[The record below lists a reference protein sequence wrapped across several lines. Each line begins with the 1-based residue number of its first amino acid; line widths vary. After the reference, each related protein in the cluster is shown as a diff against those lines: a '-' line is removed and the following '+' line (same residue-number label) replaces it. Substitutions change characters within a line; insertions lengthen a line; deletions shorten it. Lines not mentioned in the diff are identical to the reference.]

1 MQNLTTYGPGDSA
14 TWGPVSN
21 PRDPRWDGDRE
32 PSDSHRADA
41 ADELLADTFTTS
53 LWLCDNLRQPE
64 GSTTSIAGFEDL
76 DMSEATADQ
85 LWTLILT
92 GSDAQCLHARMEMK
106 DRILRD
112 ERTWIDDRAM
122 ELMADSMND
131 DPYYDDPHH
140 WY

>member
-14 TWGPVSN
+14 TWGPCTD
-21 PRDPRWDGDRE
+21 PRDPRWDDDRE

-41 ADELLADTFTTS
+41 ADELLADAWTTS
-53 LWLCDNLRQPE
+53 DWLACKVMQPE
-64 GSTTSIAGFEDL
+64 GGTTDVRGFEHL
-76 DMSEATADQ
+76 DMSEATVDQ
-85 LWTLILT
+85 LWTLMLT
-92 GSDAQCLHARMEMK
+92 GSDAQCLHARMELK

-112 ERTWIDDRAM
+112 ERTWINDRAM

-131 DPYYDDPHH
+131 DPYSDDPHH